1 LEVFHP
7 FICIDAADIEGRKV
21 GLDQRC
27 TLDLSGREGRDAM
40 AAGHCRDRAQPVLLL
55 GLLTTLAITA
65 GTLPA
70 RAGRPVLYLLHGCW
84 DTYES

>member
-1 LEVFHP
+1 
-7 FICIDAADIEGRKV
+7 
-21 GLDQRC
+21 
-27 TLDLSGREGRDAM
+27 M
-40 AAGHCRDRAQPVLLL
+40 AAGHRRDRAQPALLL